1 MESSMST
8 FNLEKD
14 GFKHV
19 DLECCLLNTS
29 KVIQINCELYKNYMK
44 DLEDALKELCP
55 DVTLRVNTGGKGRAY
70 AFEITFAGI
79 LIYSKIKSKVWPHM
93 RTVSKRIG

>member
-1 MESSMST
+1 MHSRSKSQPYLGRRAASMKP
-8 FNLEKD
+8 FNLDKD
-14 GFKHV
+14 GFKYV
-19 DLECCLLNTS
+19 ELECCLESTS

-44 DLEDALKELCP
+44 DLEAALKELCP

-79 LIYSKIKSKVWPHM
+79 LIYSKI
-93 RTVSKRIG
+93 

>member
-1 MESSMST
+1 MHNRSKTQPYPGRRAASIKP
-8 FNLEKD
+8 FNLDKD

-19 DLECCLLNTS
+19 ELECCLESTS

-44 DLEDALKELCP
+44 DLEAALKELCP

-79 LIYSKIKSKVWPHM
+79 LIYSKI
-93 RTVSKRIG
+93 